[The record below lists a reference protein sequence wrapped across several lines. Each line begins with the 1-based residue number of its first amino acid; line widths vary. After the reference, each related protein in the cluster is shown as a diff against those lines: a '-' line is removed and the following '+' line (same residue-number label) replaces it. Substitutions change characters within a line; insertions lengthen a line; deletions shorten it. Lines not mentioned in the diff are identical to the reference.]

1 MTWRLSHRYDPVAA
15 AIADRH
21 YNRQHVGSPQFVAP
35 GRCLV
40 LLHDSPALWVTSWP
54 FAEYVKHAWAG
65 AMVCSAFRNEG
76 VALSSTLILEAVAV
90 TRWRWPNVPALGM
103 VTFVNRDKVRP
114 KRDPGFCFLRAG
126 FVNVGETK
134 GGLVALQLPPDAWPQ
149 ALEPEPMTGP
159 SDQGR
164 HVTADGM
171 IWPPPSL
178 PTEPL

>member
-1 MTWRLSHRYDPVAA
+1 
-15 AIADRH
+15 
-21 YNRQHVGSPQFVAP
+21 
-35 GRCLV
+35 
-40 LLHDSPALWVTSWP
+40 
-54 FAEYVKHAWAG
+54 
-65 AMVCSAFRNEG
+65 MVCSAFRNEG

-149 ALEPEPMTGP
+149 ALEPEPMTG
-159 SDQGR
+159 QLCR
-164 HVTADGM
+164 V
-171 IWPPPSL
+171 L
-178 PTEPL
+178 